1 MRVLISWSSGKD
13 SAWMLHVLR
22 QQGLTRDAALLTT
35 LNEAADR
42 VAMHGVRR
50 SLLEAQASAV
60 GLPLRTIPLPHP
72 CPNDVYESR
81 MRAAVDRAV
90 ADGFTHAAFG
100 DLFLEDVRAY
110 RERNLAETGLT
121 PLFPLWRRDTARL
134 ASEMID
140 AGVKAF
146 LTCVDPRV
154 LDRSFAG
161 RAFDLSLLSDLPP
174 GVNPCGERGE
184 FHTVVTAGPMFERE
198 IPVRG
203 GEIVE
208 RGGFVFADVIVDA
221 DKSYAT
227 NSTGIR
233 DGMSPRS

>member
-1 MRVLISWSSGKD
+1 MRLLISWSSGKD

-22 QQGLTRDAALLTT
+22 QQGLTAGAAFLTT
-35 LNEAADR
+35 VNEAVDR

-50 SLLEAQASAV
+50 TVLEAQASAA

-72 CPNDVYESR
+72 CPNEVYEAR
-81 MRAAVDRAV
+81 MRTAVAGAV

-110 RERNLAETGLT
+110 RERNLAGTGLT
-121 PLFPLWRRDTARL
+121 PLFPIWGRDTTRL
-134 ASEMID
+134 AREMID
-140 AGVKAF
+140 AGVKAI

-154 LDRSFAG
+154 LDRTFAG
-161 RAFDLSLLSDLPP
+161 RAYDSALLADLPL
-174 GVNPCGERGE
+174 GVDPCGERGE
-184 FHTVVTAGPMFERE
+184 FHTVATAGPMFERA

-208 RGGFVFADVIVDA
+208 RGGFVFADVIVESD
-221 DKSYAT
+221 SYAT